1 MKYWVVL
8 VSKLVF
14 FKEFF
19 KFTVQ
24 LLYFLATLSY
34 IYIIFDIRH
43 GYANANVRNLL
54 TGFSS
59 QKENNSRLF
68 NIFLP
73 QYPSISSAK

>member
-34 IYIIFDIRH
+34 IYIICIR
-43 GYANANVRNLL
+43 YSPWVRERKCEKSPN
-54 TGFSS
+54 GFFFIKRK
-59 QKENNSRLF
+59 QF
-68 NIFLP
+68 
-73 QYPSISSAK
+73 AAV